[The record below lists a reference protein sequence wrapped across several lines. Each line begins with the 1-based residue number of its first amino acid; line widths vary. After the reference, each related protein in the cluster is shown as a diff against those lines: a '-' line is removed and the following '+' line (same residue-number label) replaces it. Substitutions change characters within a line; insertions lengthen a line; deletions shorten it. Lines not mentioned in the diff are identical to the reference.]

1 MNPHAFTFGAK
12 SKNSRQLKSSKCLKT
27 SKHPKTSKYLKNPNR
42 VGYLSAVLNVLFKR
56 RSSSNT
62 ERGSI
67 MPIALVLI
75 MVTMVLAGTI
85 SHVVQ
90 GLQRRAQIQSAT
102 DLSAL
107 AGANRLHNGVGD
119 PCELVFETLKR
130 NDVTSQSGS
139 CLVDGTDVVVT
150 ATYRFLAKNTVI
162 ISRAGPSPGN

>member
-1 MNPHAFTFGAK
+1 MSPLSFSLGTDP
-12 SKNSRQLKSSKCLKT
+12 
-27 SKHPKTSKYLKNPNR
+27 KHPEAFGNQTAL
-42 VGYLSAVLNVLFKR
+42 LSEQSR
-56 RSSSNT
+56 RFIRRDDS

-75 MVTMVLAGTI
+75 MVTLALAGTI
-85 SHVVQ
+85 SQVAQ

-107 AGANRLHNGVGD
+107 AGANRLHNGVGE
-119 PCELVFETLKR
+119 PCELVFEALKR
-130 NDVTSQSGS
+130 NDVAVQYGS
-139 CLVDGTDVVVT
+139 CSIEGTDVVVT